1 MSRPLRLEFPHA
13 LYHVTARGDRQE
25 PIYEDDTDRRLFLD
39 ILGDVVADFN
49 WQVHA
54 YCLMTNHYHLL
65 VETPDGNLSKGMRQ
79 LNGAYTQR
87 SNRKHGRVG
96 HVFQGRYKAIL
107 VDRNPY
113 LLEVARY
120 VVLNPVRAGMVRQA
134 KDWPWSSYG
143 PMTGQVAPHRWLTTD
158 VLLSAFGVDRGAAM
172 LAFAQFV
179 AEGVKAPPL
188 WNRLQAQVY
197 LGDAAFVARMLA
209 QAGQAPAL
217 QVPLAQRRAPP
228 LPLADI
234 AARHPRR
241 DDAIAAAHATGH
253 YSYTQI
259 ADYFGVHFTT
269 VGRVVRRQKAEQKAV
284 DML

>member
-25 PIYEDDTDRRLFLD
+25 AIFEDDSDRRLFLE
-39 ILGDVVADFN
+39 ILGDAVADFN

-79 LNGAYTQR
+79 LNGSYTQR

-107 VDRNPY
+107 VDRENY

-120 VVLNPVRAGMVRQA
+120 VVLNPVRAGMVRLAQ
-134 KDWPWSSYG
+134 DWPWSSYDA
-143 PMTGQVAPHRWLTTD
+143 MTGQADAPRWLTTD
-158 VLLSAFGVDRGAAM
+158 ALLSSFGTERAAAM
-172 LAFAQFV
+172 RAYAQFV

-188 WNRLQAQVY
+188 WSRLQGQVY

-209 QAGQAPAL
+209 KAERSPAL
-217 QVPLAQRRAPP
+217 QVPRAQRRVPP
-228 LPLADI
+228 EPLADI
-234 AARHPRR
+234 AARHPHR
-241 DDAIAAAHATGH
+241 DEAIAAAHATGH
-253 YSYTQI
+253 YSYTQL
-259 ADYFGVHFTT
+259 ADFFGVHFTT
-269 VGRVVRRQKAEQKAV
+269 VGRVVRRRKAGR
-284 DML
+284 ML